1 MYDGNKINYCGKFR
15 GIGNRRRR
23 AQISLVV
30 SVKKPSEIQLEFFSF
45 LFCLQRKKG
54 HPVLVALT
62 CPVSPWAHI
71 WHRTLWPHPCRAA
84 DHLPRLWPL
93 DPVKFWRLP
102 QTAQLLQGGASF
114 LLYFTLSPFL
124 FHTRSECCV
133 VAAAA
138 RVVIIVV
145 LLLFLLLL
153 LLKCNPKSAVM
164 CGWKKMMMM
173 MMSVDFNRVY
183 AYSLALCRFF
193 RVRSLSFLLAHSFV
207 LSYSV
212 LLFL

>member
-1 MYDGNKINYCGKFR
+1 M
-15 GIGNRRRR
+15 
-23 AQISLVV
+23 
-30 SVKKPSEIQLEFFSF
+30 SVKKPFEIQLEFFLLF

-54 HPVLVALT
+54 HTVLVALT

-114 LLYFTLSPFL
+114 FCFTSHSPCRSLLL

-133 VAAAA
+133 VAAAAA

-153 LLKCNPKSAVM
+153 FLLLLLKCNPKSAVM
-164 CGWKKMMMM
+164 CG
-173 MMSVDFNRVY
+173 
-183 AYSLALCRFF
+183 
-193 RVRSLSFLLAHSFV
+193 
-207 LSYSV
+207 
-212 LLFL
+212 